1 MVILILFYKVFH
13 TFEPLMVRNPE
24 KSRTITNKSRQIM
37 KKIAK
42 NQEHSRKIEV
52 KLALGNSIRT
62 VKNDENL

>member
-1 MVILILFYKVFH
+1 MVILILFYKVFR
-13 TFEPLMVRNPE
+13 TFEPLMGK
-24 KSRTITNKSRQIM
+24 KSGKITNNHEQITTNHE
-37 KKIAK
+37 KTAK